1 MQPFCFSI
9 RAVPSAGSPE
19 HAGIRVA
26 IAIVFVIGEDL
37 ATAEQVALGYVLDQG
52 WLVEAVEKRAS
63 PTAQQIEGLDT
74 DMQALL
80 RKARKHGIAAI
91 FAGVPRGAEPGEA
104 IEVRPLLQPS
114 FSTGSKEKPN

>member
-52 WLVEAVEKRAS
+52 WLVEEVQARLS
-63 PTAQQIEGLDT
+63 PTPQQLEGLGT
-74 DMQALL
+74 DMLALL

-91 FAGVPRGAEPGEA
+91 FAGAPIVERHDDVV
-104 IEVRPLLQPS
+104 EVRPLLQPS
-114 FSTGSKEKPN
+114 FSTNSKEKPN